1 MSFLLNYQQ
10 KHEKLS
16 PAWWGCSQKSAQK
29 GKGKKK
35 RGMRAEGKG
44 IRLKNTLNLKISPAN
59 LTGYC
64 QPFPLCNL
72 HVIEF

>member
-35 RGMRAEGKG
+35 KRDAGRRE
-44 IRLKNTLNLKISPAN
+44 RD
-59 LTGYC
+59 
-64 QPFPLCNL
+64 
-72 HVIEF
+72 